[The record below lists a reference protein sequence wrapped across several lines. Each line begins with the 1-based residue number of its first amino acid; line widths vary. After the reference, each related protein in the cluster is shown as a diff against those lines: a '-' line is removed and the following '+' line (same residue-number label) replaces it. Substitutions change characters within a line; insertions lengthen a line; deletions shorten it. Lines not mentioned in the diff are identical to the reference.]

1 MSEFGYNPENVAKVR
16 ESLEDINTQFTAAK
30 EDLSSISS
38 EVVSSWEASA
48 QETFTALIGN
58 FEQDSESLA
67 NVTTV
72 ISNWLDEM
80 VAKYDKQNED
90 TDSAVSEVLH

>member
-16 ESLEDINTQFTAAK
+16 DSLGDINTKFAAAK
-30 EDLSSISS
+30 EDLASISS
-38 EVVSSWEASA
+38 DVINSWEASA
-48 QETFTALIGN
+48 QQTFTALIGN

-90 TDSAVSEVLH
+90 TDSAIAEVLH